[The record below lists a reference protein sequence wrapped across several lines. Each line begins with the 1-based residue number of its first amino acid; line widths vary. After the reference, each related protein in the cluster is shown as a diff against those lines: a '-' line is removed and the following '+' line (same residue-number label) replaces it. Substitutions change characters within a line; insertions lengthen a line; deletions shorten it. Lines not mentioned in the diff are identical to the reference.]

1 MSKNNQKSDNK
12 FDKKIDR
19 MVRVVLILACVMTLF
34 VFAIRPMFFSKD
46 YYFEAGNYSFLQNM
60 GKEEYDI
67 AIVGGSVEGAS
78 AAIGA
83 AKVGAKV
90 VILCEG
96 PDLCPEI
103 KNTLNPEWDSD
114 STNNGVE
121 VSSDLFK
128 QICYEAGENPTIG
141 SYQNAIDKL
150 ITDNK
155 VKVMYNTRLSSTS
168 VDKGI
173 IKSVQVN
180 IGGTTH
186 GIYAS
191 TYIDATKDGILLK
204 QCKVN
209 SNSGYYDIELSNLF
223 PPLKL
228 NFMVSGVNYE
238 DLKQMIQ
245 NQGVPLTLLLQNYHT
260 DDLNVNVQGFN
271 IYNQGENSV
280 IIEGMTIFNVDY
292 TDSKALDSAYNKAK
306 KECSSLFEYLKLN
319 VPQFNNAM
327 LVEVAKEFIRPSA
340 YHYESIATMPTSDI
354 FEGDYMTGRLVTIAK
369 PIAFTLEDGISYI
382 IANPKYF
389 FIPLQSIVPEGIS
402 NLAMVGDK
410 VGVSSI
416 LQPAISNYSAL
427 STIGNAAGVAC
438 AYSVS
443 EGIYIDEI
451 AKDTTMQ
458 ENLEKVLRKAG
469 IYMTDIKA
477 EYSFREGWSYPYI
490 KKLLDKGL
498 LTAGVTNDFKLDKKA
513 NSEDFAYLLLNG
525 VVRSK
530 PDLYSFE
537 FDSTIRQYLTKETL
551 TKELF
556 AQILLK
562 LNKIKPDKGDLY
574 SQAISNN
581 LIDETLQ
588 KQLKSQSN
596 LTMQEVYYAAAKY
609 LE

>member
-1 MSKNNQKSDNK
+1 MNKNKQKSDNK

-46 YYFEAGNYSFLQNM
+46 YYFDSGNYSFLQNM

-121 VSSDLFK
+121 VSSELFK

-141 SYQNAIDKL
+141 SYQTAINKL

-155 VKVMYNTRLSSTS
+155 VEVMYNTRLSSAS

-173 IKSVQVN
+173 IKSLQVN
-180 IGGTTH
+180 IGGTTQ

-191 TYIDATKDGILLK
+191 TYIDATKDGLLLK

-280 IIEGMTIFNVDY
+280 IIEGMTVFNVDY

-427 STIGNAAGVAC
+427 STIGNAAGVTC

>member
-12 FDKKIDR
+12 LDKKIDR
-19 MVRVVLILACVMTLF
+19 MVRVVLILACVMTVF

-46 YYFEAGNYSFLQNM
+46 YYFDTGNYSFLQNM

-141 SYQNAIDKL
+141 SYQNAINKL
-150 ITDNK
+150 ITENK
-155 VKVMYNTRLSSTS
+155 VKVMYNTRLSSAS
-168 VDKGI
+168 MDKGI
-173 IKSVQVN
+173 IQSLQVN
-180 IGGTTH
+180 IGGTTQ

-191 TYIDATKDGILLK
+191 TYIDATKDGLLLK

-209 SNSGYYDIELSNLF
+209 SNSGYYDIGLSNLF

-245 NQGVPLTLLLQNYHT
+245 NQGVPLTLLLQGYHT
-260 DDLNVNVQGFN
+260 DDHNVSVQGFN
-271 IYNQGENSV
+271 IYNQGDNSA
-280 IIEGMTIFNVDY
+280 IIEGITVFNVDY
-292 TDSKALDSAYNKAK
+292 TDPKALDSAYKKAK

-340 YHYESIATMPTSDI
+340 YHYEGIAAMPTSDI
-354 FEGDYMTGRLVTIAK
+354 FEGDYMTGRLATIAK
-369 PIAFTLEDGISYI
+369 PIVFTLEDGISYI

-389 FIPLQSIVPEGIS
+389 FIPLQSIVPQGIS

-410 VGVSSI
+410 VGVSSM

-530 PDLYSFE
+530 PDIYSFE
-537 FDSTIRQYLTKETL
+537 FDSIIREYLTKEPL

-562 LNKIKPDKGDLY
+562 LNKIEPNSGDLY

-581 LIDETLQ
+581 LIDSKLQ

-596 LTMQEVYYAAAKY
+596 LTMQEVYYAAVKY
-609 LE
+609 LK